1 MISKMPSQLSFW
13 EKAYQLLWEFGSK
26 EMVVDDEWLEKSE
39 SLITQYKTDFKA
51 PVVLDLGCGV
61 GNASSFFLKKN
72 YKVFSCDMSRFALE
86 WMKKLLPHSSIVQ
99 CDFLGG
105 LPYRSGSFDL
115 IIADSCLHYFSWD
128 ETKIIIRELHRV
140 LTSNGS
146 IILRVNSIN
155 DTNFGAGQ
163 GEQIEKNY
171 YSRDGR
177 LKRFFEE
184 QELRQ
189 LFGEMQIIRLM
200 EIETNRFG
208 KTKRQWELIAI
219 LE

>member
-1 MISKMPSQLSFW
+1 
-13 EKAYQLLWEFGSK
+13 
-26 EMVVDDEWLEKSE
+26 
-39 SLITQYKTDFKA
+39 
-51 PVVLDLGCGV
+51 
-61 GNASSFFLKKN
+61 
-72 YKVFSCDMSRFALE
+72 MSRFALE
-86 WMKKLLPHSSIVQ
+86 WMKKLLPRSSIVQ

-105 LPYRSGSFDL
+105 LPYRSNSFDL

-171 YSRDGR
+171 YSIDGK